1 MHTNHNSVCL
11 INIDLIIIFDLFF
24 FIISY
29 KNKTYLFDGLHCICF
44 YFDLL
49 AQIYPT

>member
-11 INIDLIIIFDLFF
+11 INIDLIIIFELFSHF
-24 FIISY
+24 LY
-29 KNKTYLFDGLHCICF
+29 KQNIFVRWTSLYMLL

-49 AQIYPT
+49 SQIYPT

>member
-11 INIDLIIIFDLFF
+11 INIDLIIIFDLLSHSF
-24 FIISY
+24 
-29 KNKTYLFDGLHCICF
+29 KNKIYLLDGLHCICF

-49 AQIYPT
+49 AQIYPI